1 MGSERGRGATGGC
14 PKAPSVTREN
24 PKETPS
30 PAAARGTRQRASRM
44 SGTPRTTCW
53 PWSSCFATMD
63 ARRPRRCPRPSMTTT
78 CQSRRRGDEGER
90 TFAMARKNR
99 GKPVPRGRDRDAR
112 AAWTSTRASE
122 MTSHRA
128 RASTSASA
136 GVLRRRLARR
146 RGASGSTLP
155 GIPSES
161 PGRVWRK
168 RAGTR
173 PIRARARRARV
184 TASEGDGKR
193 TRRTRTLSMMSN

>member
-1 MGSERGRGATGGC
+1 MVSVGRMRRGERRGVGAWARGDGRM
-14 PKAPSVTREN
+14 PLKAPSVTREN

-30 PAAARGTRQRASRM
+30 PAATRGTRQRASRM

-128 RASTSASA
+128 RASTSASV

-155 GIPSES
+155 GIPSSRPAGFGGSAPEH
-161 PGRVWRK
+161 GRS
-168 RAGTR
+168 APAQG
-173 PIRARARRARV
+173 ARA
-184 TASEGDGKR
+184 
-193 TRRTRTLSMMSN
+193 